1 MRRSYSSIGHHAA
14 SANAEKKAPKKRM
27 TFNSREA
34 SMSLE
39 DVLAARNALEFS
51 RSLLDPIPDSP
62 PQQHQQQQQQ
72 QQLDEQD
79 AVDEKATSQSP
90 STDTKEHHASTSL
103 ETDTA
108 AGKGY

>member
-1 MRRSYSSIGHHAA
+1 
-14 SANAEKKAPKKRM
+14 M

-62 PQQHQQQQQQ
+62 PQHQQH
-72 QQLDEQD
+72 QQLDEHD
-79 AVDEKATSQSP
+79 TVEEKATSQSP
-90 STDTKEHHASTSL
+90 STDTKEHDATIL
-103 ETDTA
+103 ETNTA
-108 AGKGY
+108 TGR

>member
-72 QQLDEQD
+72 QLDEQD